1 MMGSSRSSSIFR
13 PDSSSPHGS
22 QDSSR
27 LPILRLCRLYSF
39 LAIAAALIILICVGL
54 NARLWGEISFIQSEL
69 VQKGLGLSNS
79 HALTRT
85 SFVLNWV
92 GLFLLAAAVFYGFKI
107 ARQAHMDARKNEQFL
122 LDAKQRTMELAAL
135 YDTTQ
140 QVSGTQE
147 LTALLQTILEKATTL
162 LAAAGAA
169 IFLYDHEH
177 NDFQI
182 AVEMGVGMPIGTHLP
197 LNEGISG
204 RVVETRSPVIVNDY
218 QNWPGRSRNLKELPI
233 RATVCVPMIRG
244 GELVGI
250 LGVHEVTGTDRI
262 FTDAEARLL
271 SLFADNA
278 AGAVHHARLLDE
290 LRSSEE
296 RFRIASESAS
306 DLIYDWDLLA
316 DRARFFGARYESL
329 RAENQKIAHTRQEFW
344 DTLHPEDRERI
355 QEAFRNHLE
364 AGKPFSEE
372 YRVSD
377 GKGAYL
383 NVADRAMSIRN
394 KHGKPV
400 RLIGSVSDIT
410 ERKRTEQ
417 MKSDFVSFVTHQ
429 LRTPLSGVKWML
441 ELAMDAKDNPEEMQ
455 SFVQDARIS
464 TERLI
469 RLVNDLLDVSRL
481 ERGKLK
487 ITPEYIDLADLTKGV
502 LSEMAP
508 LFQEKQLTFSLQA
521 PENLPK
527 PYVDVQLLRQI
538 VLNLLSN
545 SMKYTPLK
553 GNIKIQIKPESDLLR
568 WEIKDTGIGIPKADL
583 SKLFE
588 KFYRAGNVLAVETEG
603 TGLGL
608 YLVRLIV
615 ERFGGNVWCES
626 EEGVG
631 STFVFTLPLAVKE
644 VSV

>member
-13 PDSSSPHGS
+13 PDSSLPHDL

-27 LPILRLCRLYSF
+27 LPILRLCRIYSF
-39 LAIAAALIILICVGL
+39 LAAGAALIVLICVFL
-54 NARLWGEISFIQSEL
+54 NARLWREISFIQSEL
-69 VQKGLGLSNS
+69 VQKVLGVSNS
-79 HALTRT
+79 QVLSRI
-85 SFVLNWV
+85 SFALNWV
-92 GLFLLAAAVFYGFKI
+92 GLLLLAAAIFYGFKI

-140 QVSGTQE
+140 QVSGTHE
-147 LTALLQTILEKATTL
+147 LTALLQTILERATTL
-162 LAAAGAA
+162 LAGAGAA

-204 RVVETRSPVIVNDY
+204 RVVETRAPVIVNDY
-218 QNWPGRSRNLKELPI
+218 QNWPGRSLNLKELPI

-244 GELVGI
+244 GELVGV

-290 LRSSEE
+290 LRNSEE
-296 RFRIASESAS
+296 RFRIAAESAS

-316 DRARFFGARYESL
+316 DSVHLFGARYESL
-329 RAENQKIAHTRQEFW
+329 RAENQKIARTRQELW
-344 DTLHPEDRERI
+344 DTLHPDDLERV
-355 QEAFRNHLE
+355 QKAFQHHLDS
-364 AGKPFSEE
+364 GKPFSEE
-372 YRVSD
+372 YRVFD
-377 GKGAYL
+377 GKGSYI
-383 NVADRAMSIRN
+383 NVTDRAMAIRN
-394 KHGKPV
+394 KHGKPI

-441 ELAMDAKDNPEEMQ
+441 ELAMDARDNPEEMQ
-455 SFVQDARIS
+455 SFVRDARIS
-464 TERLI
+464 TDRLI

-487 ITPEYIDLADLTKGV
+487 VAPQFVDLADLTQGV
-502 LSEMAP
+502 ISEMAP
-508 LFQEKQLTFSLQA
+508 LLQEKQQTCSFQA

-527 PYVDVQLLRQI
+527 PYTDVQLLRQ
-538 VLNLLSN
+538 VMFNLLSN
-545 SMKYTPLK
+545 SVKYTPIK
-553 GNIKIQIKPESDLLR
+553 REIKIQIKPEADLLR

-615 ERFGGNVWCES
+615 ERFGGSVWCES
-626 EEGVG
+626 EEGIG

-644 VSV
+644 V

>member
-1 MMGSSRSSSIFR
+1 MTDSSRSSSIFR
-13 PDSSSPHGS
+13 PDSSLPHDSP
-22 QDSSR
+22 DSSK
-27 LPILRLCRLYSF
+27 LPILRLCRFFSF
-39 LAIAAALIILICVGL
+39 LAAGAALTLLICAFL
-54 NARLWGEISFIQSEL
+54 NARLWGEIPAVHPEL
-69 VQKGLGLSNS
+69 LHKGLGLSNNHVLS
-79 HALTRT
+79 QT
-85 SFVLNWV
+85 SFFLNWA
-92 GLFLLAAAVFYGFKI
+92 GLLMLGAAGFYGFKI
-107 ARQAHMDARKNEQFL
+107 VRQARADARKNEQFL
-122 LDAKQRTMELAAL
+122 LDAKQRTLELAAL

-140 QVSGTQE
+140 QVSGTHE

-182 AVEMGVGMPIGTHLP
+182 AVEMGVGMPIGTHLS

-204 RVVETRSPVIVNDY
+204 RVFQTRAPVIVNDY
-218 QNWPGRSRNLKELPI
+218 PNWHGRSKDLKALPI
-233 RATVCVPMIRG
+233 RATICVPMIRG

-250 LGVHEVTGTDRI
+250 LGVHEVTGSDRL
-262 FTDAEARLL
+262 FNDAEARLL

-278 AGAVHHARLLDE
+278 AGAVHHAQLLDK

-296 RFRIASESAS
+296 RFRIAAESAS

-316 DRARFFGARYESL
+316 DRAHFFGSRYEAL
-329 RAENQKIAHTRQEFW
+329 LAENQKLAYTHQEFW
-344 DTLHPEDRERI
+344 DTLHPEDRERV
-355 QEAFRNHLE
+355 QSAFRNHLE
-364 AGKPFSEE
+364 DGKPFSEE

-377 GKGAYL
+377 GKGSYL
-383 NVADRAMSIRN
+383 NVVDKGMAIRN

-400 RLIGSVSDIT
+400 RFIGSVSDIT

-464 TERLI
+464 TDRLI

-481 ERGKLK
+481 ERGRLK
-487 ITPEYIDLADLTKGV
+487 VAPQLVDLVDLTQGV
-502 LSEMAP
+502 IAEMAP
-508 LFQEKQLTFSLQA
+508 FLQEKQQVCSLQA
-521 PENLPK
+521 PEKLSR
-527 PYVDVQLLRQI
+527 PYVDAQLLRQ
-538 VLNLLSN
+538 VMLNLLSN
-545 SMKYTPLK
+545 SVKYSPVK
-553 GNIKIQIKPESDLLR
+553 GDIKICINPEASLVR
-568 WEIKDTGIGIPKADL
+568 WEIKDAGIGIPKADL
-583 SKLFE
+583 GKLFE

-626 EEGVG
+626 EEGIG
-631 STFVFTLPLAVKE
+631 STFVFTLPLAAKE
-644 VSV
+644 VQV

>member
-1 MMGSSRSSSIFR
+1 MGSFRSSSIFR
-13 PDSSSPHGS
+13 PDSSLSNDSH
-22 QDSSR
+22 DSSR
-27 LPILRLCRLYSF
+27 LPILRLCRIYSF
-39 LAIAAALIILICVGL
+39 LAVSAALILLICVCL
-54 NARLWGEISFIQSEL
+54 NARLWGEISFIQPEL
-69 VQKGLGLSNS
+69 AARGLVLSNF
-79 HALTRT
+79 HILTRM
-85 SFVLNWV
+85 SFVLNGA
-92 GLFLLAAAVFYGFKI
+92 GLLLLAAAVFYGFKI
-107 ARQAHMDARKNEQFL
+107 ARQAHLDARKNEQFL

-140 QVSGTQE
+140 QVSGTHE

-204 RVVETRSPVIVNDY
+204 RVVETRAPVIVNDY
-218 QNWPGRSRNLKELPI
+218 PNWQGRSKNLKALPI

-250 LGVHEVTGTDRI
+250 LGVHEVTGTSRI

-296 RFRIASESAS
+296 RFRIAAESAS
-306 DLIYDWDLLA
+306 DLVYDWDLLA
-316 DRARFFGARYESL
+316 DRAHFFGSRYETL
-329 RAENQKIAHTRQEFW
+329 RAENQKLAYTRQEFW
-344 DTLHPEDRERI
+344 DTIHPEDRERV
-355 QEAFRNHLE
+355 QEVFRGHLE
-364 AGKPFSEE
+364 EGKPYSEE

-383 NVADRAMSIRN
+383 NVVDRAMAIRN

-400 RLIGSVSDIT
+400 RLVGTVSDIT

-417 MKSDFVSFVTHQ
+417 MRSDFVSFVTHQ

-441 ELAMDAKDNPEEMQ
+441 ELAMDAKDNHEEMQ
-455 SFVQDARIS
+455 SFVKDARIS
-464 TERLI
+464 TDRLI

-487 ITPEYIDLADLTKGV
+487 VAPQFIDLTELTQGV
-502 LSEMAP
+502 VSEMSP
-508 LFQEKQLTFSLQA
+508 LLQEKQQVCSVEAQGD
-521 PENLPK
+521 LPQ
-527 PYVDVQLLRQI
+527 PYVDAQLLRQ
-538 VLNLLSN
+538 VMLNLLSN
-545 SMKYTPLK
+545 SVKYSPIR
-553 GNIKIQIKPESDLLR
+553 GDIKIKIKPEADQLR

-631 STFVFTLPLAVKE
+631 STFVFTLPLAAKE
-644 VSV
+644 VQV